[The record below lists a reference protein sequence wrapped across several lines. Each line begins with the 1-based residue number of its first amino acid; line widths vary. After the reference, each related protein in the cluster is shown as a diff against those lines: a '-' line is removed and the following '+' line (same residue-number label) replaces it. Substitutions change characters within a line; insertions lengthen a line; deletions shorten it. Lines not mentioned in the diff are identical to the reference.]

1 MVSLFIAACFLA
13 IVGAVPCSK
22 PGNANSSS
30 LHTYTEHQ
38 ILNFILS
45 LERFQDN
52 FYRQGLANFTQAQFA
67 EAGFDADFY
76 SNLTYIASQEHT
88 HVTSLTT
95 TLRQHNVTPVEECVY
110 NWNVTSPSIFVT
122 TASLLEA
129 VSVSSY
135 IGLLA
140 NLGKSQYLQLFLSI
154 LAVEARHSSYIRAT
168 LKLDPF
174 PSPYETPINLDE
186 TNTLVKLFTVSCPQQ
201 DPIPLKN
208 YPTLSSSRSNHG
220 VIGKE
225 VTFITYNQDIKAGSD
240 DVPLYAAFLTLTG
253 PVFSPTTRL
262 PSNGGFTTIVPSTPK
277 GFAPINGLT
286 YVVLTTSKTILN
298 NDDIVA
304 GPATIEIFLE

>member
-1 MVSLFIAACFLA
+1 M
-13 IVGAVPCSK
+13 
-22 PGNANSSS
+22 
-30 LHTYTEHQ
+30 
-38 ILNFILS
+38 NFILS

-201 DPIPLKN
+201 DPIPLKVLPYLRISMEAKANTSYQN

-253 PVFSPTTRL
+253 PVFSP
-262 PSNGGFTTIVPSTPK
+262 
-277 GFAPINGLT
+277 
-286 YVVLTTSKTILN
+286 
-298 NDDIVA
+298 
-304 GPATIEIFLE
+304 